1 MRRPGSP
8 NLSLG
13 NKPCKN
19 RYNPIVKRD
28 NMENNYIIDKKG
40 RKTAVIISVEEY
52 EELMGDIHDLAVVA
66 ERQEES
72 NMTFSELKNKLRED
86 GLL

>member
-1 MRRPGSP
+1 
-8 NLSLG
+8 
-13 NKPCKN
+13 
-19 RYNPIVKRD
+19 
-28 NMENNYIIDKKG
+28 MENNYIIDKKG